1 MSDFSTDFMQG
12 QRDCREGIPHQS
24 GKGEAYD
31 RGYAY
36 QYEAEQLMTELGL
49 QQDKCMGVMA

>member
-31 RGYAY
+31 RGYAC
-36 QYEAEQLMTELGL
+36 QYEAEQCLTEMGL
-49 QQDKCMGVMA
+49 RQEKRIGAIA